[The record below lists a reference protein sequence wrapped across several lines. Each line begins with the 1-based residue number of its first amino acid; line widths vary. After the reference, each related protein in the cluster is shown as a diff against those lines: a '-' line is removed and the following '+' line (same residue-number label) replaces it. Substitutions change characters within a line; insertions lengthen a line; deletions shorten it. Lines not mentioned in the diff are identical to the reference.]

1 MLPTQRKPR
10 PKTPPQNKRRAES
23 IERAWHSLPRPFRLG
38 VLPST
43 NGANRDRLA
52 QIKAKAWA
60 PEYPSRQ
67 GWSLP
72 HDPAWTIVPTTERS
86 AANRITRSA
95 RAGISSN
102 IWRVSRS

>member
-38 VLPST
+38 ALSST

-52 QIKAKAWA
+52 QMK
-60 PEYPSRQ
+60 
-67 GWSLP
+67 G
-72 HDPAWTIVPTTERS
+72 S
-86 AANRITRSA
+86 A
-95 RAGISSN
+95 
-102 IWRVSRS
+102 